1 MSFTIF
7 KNKKT
12 SFWAIKKR
20 GSKSRKID
28 IFPNRL
34 THGFGPK
41 MIIFQPF
48 FLGNIEQE
56 NVPYDI
62 LQRENAF
69 LGYKKKKYKKVQKLT
84 FFQRS

>member
-1 MSFTIF
+1 
-7 KNKKT
+7 
-12 SFWAIKKR
+12 
-20 GSKSRKID
+20 
-28 IFPNRL
+28 
-34 THGFGPK
+34 

-69 LGYKKKKYKKVQKLT
+69 LGYKKKEVQKSPKIDIFSKGLIHGFGLKMDIFPT
-84 FFQRS
+84 FFFRRYRPGKCLLRYSRRKKRISRL